1 MKTSTLSD
9 TTPKTNNANKRSR
22 SPVLAGF
29 VLLAVVVAG
38 ACSSSDPA
46 ADTGPAETT
55 ASFTRKAPDA
65 VLLSL
70 TWESETCTYEG
81 PTELTAG
88 PVELVFINGSEDA
101 TLVAYVNFL
110 RLDEGKTIQDAYE
123 GTEWPTTEHHE
134 SWMTEMGT
142 WEMILAGRTASWV
155 FDLEPADYVMVCA
168 LTQPITKAWW
178 GGGFTVEG

>member
-1 MKTSTLSD
+1 MS
-9 TTPKTNNANKRSR
+9 KRLLLLMLVG
-22 SPVLAGF
+22 VLAF
-29 VLLAVVVAG
+29 VIAACGDGDEAVAT
-38 ACSSSDPA
+38 S
-46 ADTGPAETT
+46 ETT
-55 ASFTRKAPDA
+55 ATPTTTSFTRQAPEA